1 MAVLKLGVWYGVRLV
16 VGLIGAAFYAT
27 LSHADKV
34 PLWQAAALVIV
45 TGVPTILSISLA
57 DIFEDRLTRNWS
69 PPWEIAAAKV
79 RSGRGLVE
87 FLVSAT
93 FMVPVAAALVWLGYA
108 LPQRQIIFET
118 GTAWFMGT
126 WALWSVGSCVKF
138 KDTADAIRS
147 YRWRA

>member
-45 TGVPTILSISLA
+45 TGVPTILSMSLA
-57 DIFEDRLTRNWS
+57 EIFEDRLTRNWS

-79 RSGRGLVE
+79 DTGRGVVE
-87 FLVSAT
+87 FI
-93 FMVPVAAALVWLGYA
+93 VAAFFV
-108 LPQRQIIFET
+108 LPLAGLLLWIGSMLPAHPIVFET
-118 GTAWFMGT
+118 STMWFMGS
-126 WALWSVGSCVKF
+126 WAIFMLVSCIKF
-138 KDTADAIRS
+138 KTAIGTLTLLP
-147 YRWRA
+147 